1 MEMTFQ
7 TTASPKRKATNGHP
21 FVLACIQARMGS
33 SRLPGK
39 VMKKIMGREVLLY
52 MYDRVAA
59 AQTVDKVMV
68 ITSTLP
74 EDDVIANLCMAH
86 HIPCFR
92 GSENDLLDRHYQA
105 AVQEGADFVLKIP
118 SDSPLTDYR
127 IVDKMVSQWLANMH
141 ELDFVT
147 NINPGTFP
155 DGLDVE
161 GCSFEAL
168 ETAWKLADR
177 DYEREHTFPYIWEN
191 PRQFAIRNFTNP
203 IPSERNMFM
212 SHRWTLD
219 YEEDF
224 AFITRIFEELQDKP
238 LFSMYDVLDLLQKK
252 PEIAAINAQHAGVN
266 WYRNHE
272 SELEKIPRYL
282 YKTTGPLKLQKGL
295 EHLEYAKKIIPLGS
309 HTLSKSTMQW
319 SVGAVPLYLES
330 AKGCEVTDMDGNR
343 YIDYGMALGPF
354 ILGYSD
360 DDVNQAV
367 VKQLG
372 KGTMFT
378 LSHPIEAQAAQ
389 LIIDHVPCAE
399 MVRFGK
405 NGTDATSTAIKL
417 ARAYT
422 NREKVIICG
431 YHGWQDWYVVTT
443 ERNAGIPERYADLI
457 LSTKYNDLNHLEF
470 LLNKYKGEIA
480 CLIMEP
486 VGAIK
491 PENGYLEK
499 VRKLTQEQGI
509 LLIFDELFTGFRWSM
524 GGAQEYFNVTPD
536 LACFGKAIANGMPL
550 SCVCGKRE
558 YMDQFDRVFYSGTYL
573 AETLSLAASIATIEK
588 LQSHHVHEHIRQLGQ
603 YLMDKFSGLVEKHG
617 LREEVSIIG
626 YPFKSVVNLADG
638 KDFTS
643 SELKTWFQQE
653 CAKRG
658 VLFIGYHL
666 ISLAHT
672 KEHVDFTL
680 DVYDEI
686 MGNLTVHLSQGKNIR
701 ELLAGT
707 VITPVFK
714 NVGDRSSYK
723 D

>member
-1 MEMTFQ
+1 M
-7 TTASPKRKATNGHP
+7 
-21 FVLACIQARMGS
+21 LACIQARMGS

-52 MYDRVAA
+52 MYERVAA
-59 AQTVDKVMV
+59 AKTVDKAMV
-68 ITSTLP
+68 ITSTMP
-74 EDDVIANLCMAH
+74 EDDVIVEFCLSH

-92 GSENDLLDRHYQA
+92 GSENDLLDRHYRA
-105 AVQEGADFVLKIP
+105 ALQEKADFVLKIP

-127 IVDKMVSQWLANMH
+127 IVDEMVGHWLANLN

-147 NINPGTFP
+147 NISPGTFP

-161 GCSFEAL
+161 GCTFDAL

-191 PRQFAIRNFTNP
+191 PKQFNIQNFTNP

-212 SHRWTLD
+212 THRWTLD

-224 AFITRIFEELQDKP
+224 TFISRVFEELQDKP
-238 LFSMYDVLDLLQKK
+238 LFSMQDVLELLERK
-252 PEIAAINAQHAGVN
+252 PEIAAINAQYAGVN
-266 WYRNHE
+266 WYRHHE
-272 SELEKIPRYL
+272 AELEKIPRYM

-360 DDVNQAV
+360 PDVNQAV
-367 VKQLG
+367 VAQLE

-389 LIIDHVPCAE
+389 LVIDHVPCAE

-405 NGTDATSTAIKL
+405 NGSDVTSTAIKL
-417 ARAYT
+417 ARAFT
-422 NREKVIICG
+422 GREKVIICG

-443 ERNAGIPERYADLI
+443 ERNAGIPKSYNDLI
-457 LSTKYNDLNHLEF
+457 LSTKYNDFDHLIS
-470 LLNKYKGEIA
+470 LLNRYKGEIA

-486 VGAIK
+486 VGAIH

-499 VRKLTQEQGI
+499 VRQLTQEHGV

-573 AETLSLAASIATIEK
+573 AETLSLAACMATIEK
-588 LQSHHVHEHIRQLGQ
+588 LKSHDVHGHIRQLGQ
-603 YLMDKFSGLVEKHG
+603 YMMDKFAGLVEKHG
-617 LREEVSIIG
+617 LGDVVSIIG

-638 KDFTS
+638 EKHSS

-686 MGNLTVHLSQGKNIR
+686 LGELKRHLTQGMVIKD
-701 ELLAGT
+701 LLIGS